1 MKRIV
6 VKILLSLFLGGFFTT
21 VRSQETTNFSAE
33 KYAAKLNDWMKTN
46 LQLTSEQIPK
56 VEEVNLKY
64 AKRLEALKAKTI
76 PRRQKL
82 DILKADDKDKEKEL
96 KDVLTVDQ
104 FKTYQTKKNEIKKQM
119 KENYKKKK
127 AKG

>member
-1 MKRIV
+1 MK
-6 VKILLSLFLGGFFTT
+6 KILSQILFCLFLIGYCTT
-21 VRSQETTNFSAE
+21 VHSQQTQSFSAE
-33 KYAAKLNDWMKTN
+33 NYAAKLNDWMKSN

-56 VEEVNLKY
+56 VEEINLKY

-96 KDVLTVDQ
+96 KEIFTADQ
-104 FKTYQTKKNEIKKQM
+104 FKTYQAKKNEIKKQM
-119 KENYKKKK
+119 KENLKKKK
-127 AKG
+127 GKG